1 MHARDCCNCGR
12 PAEAPFALLRA
23 RSLPAELVAE
33 AESLG
38 MSLPSDRVYCT
49 DCLEQLWED
58 EQAEKALE
66 DEIRSGSRCY
76 FCCDELDPR
85 GGLAVS
91 LQGILRCLCPTCM
104 AWVGHW
110 ASGAG

>member
-23 RSLPAELVAE
+23 RLLPAEIVSE

-38 MSLPSDRVYCT
+38 ISLPSDRVYCT
-49 DCLEQLWED
+49 DCLDELRED

-76 FCCDELDPR
+76 FCCDELAPR
-85 GGLAVS
+85 GGPTVR
-91 LQGILRCLCPTCM
+91 LQGVRRRLCPTCK
-104 AWVGHW
+104 AWVEH
-110 ASGAG
+110 GA